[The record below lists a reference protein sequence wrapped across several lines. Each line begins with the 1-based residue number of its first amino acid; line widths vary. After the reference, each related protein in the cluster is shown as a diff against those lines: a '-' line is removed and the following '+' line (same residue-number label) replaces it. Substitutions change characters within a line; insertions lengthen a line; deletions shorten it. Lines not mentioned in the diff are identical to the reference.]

1 MADILLDTNILSFG
15 LKDDTRRSLYEPHVA
30 GNRAFLCFVTVA
42 ELYRWAI
49 TKRWGQRRV
58 DAPNEEIRR
67 HVVLPFDDALAWA
80 WARVRTIKGRPVDPS
95 DAWIAATAI
104 RYNLPLVTHNRRH
117 FDGIT
122 GLQVISEG

>member
-1 MADILLDTNILSFG
+1 
-15 LKDDTRRSLYEPHVA
+15 
-30 GNRAFLCFVTVA
+30 
-42 ELYRWAI
+42 
-49 TKRWGQRRV
+49 
-58 DAPNEEIRR
+58 
-67 HVVLPFDDALAWA
+67 
-80 WARVRTIKGRPVDPS
+80 VRTIKGRPVDPS